1 MKRVRTGLLVLIP
14 LVLAAVLAV
23 LLSARRQAAPV
34 QPVTFDH
41 SLHLEQKIK
50 CADCHRLVSQ
60 SEKAGLPTANLCMS
74 CHQVIKSDSPEVQKI
89 AQFQKA
95 RQFIPWVRLYEVPEF
110 VYFNHSRHVK
120 AEIECAECHGD
131 TGTTVVSA
139 TEKEFTM
146 ATCMDCHQDR
156 GASNDCLTCHK

>member
-1 MKRVRTGLLVLIP
+1 MKLVRTGWLALILVM
-14 LVLAAVLAV
+14 LAGVVAAFLWG
-23 LLSARRQAAPV
+23 RRPAAPE

-41 SLHLEQKIK
+41 SLHLEQNLK
-50 CADCHRLVSQ
+50 CTDCHRLVEH
-60 SEKAGLPTANLCMS
+60 SEKAGLPTANLCMT

-89 AQFQKA
+89 AQFQQT

-120 AEIECAECHGD
+120 AEIECAECHGN

-139 TEKEFTM
+139 PEKEFTM
-146 ATCMDCHQDR
+146 ATCMDCHRVR